1 VASVDIEDV
10 DVGVTYLADRIVLR
24 EQGTVRTSVR
34 VRLLLNGWIAV
45 ADAADSPPSLYP
57 SEQVLSVEG
66 LSPTG
71 DDEGPPLF

>member
-1 VASVDIEDV
+1 MDVEDV
-10 DVGVTYLADRIVLR
+10 EVGVAYIADRMVLR

-34 VRLLLNGWIAV
+34 VRLLLNGWVAV

-57 SEQVLSVEG
+57 PEQVLSVEG
-66 LSPTG
+66 LSPVS